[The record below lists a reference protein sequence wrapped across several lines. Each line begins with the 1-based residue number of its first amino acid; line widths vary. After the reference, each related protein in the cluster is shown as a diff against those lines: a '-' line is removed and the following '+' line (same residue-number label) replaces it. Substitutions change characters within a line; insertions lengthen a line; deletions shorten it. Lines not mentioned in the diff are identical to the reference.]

1 MGKKRSKQ
9 QISLNQFADTVKD
22 ALKEFSVE
30 VQNIVRE
37 ETEEALKI
45 GVIIASSDGGYEG
58 TGAYRN
64 SITYDYQISAWGSSG
79 VIYSQAPYYRLTH
92 LLEKGHA
99 LRNGGR
105 SREFPHWKPAEEAA
119 IEYFEENVIRRIQN
133 G

>member
-9 QISLNQFADTVKD
+9 QIRLNQFADTVKD
-22 ALKEFSVE
+22 ALKEFSVD

-45 GVIIASSDGGYEG
+45 GVIYASSEGGYEG
-58 TGAYRN
+58 TGAYRD
-64 SITYDYQISAWGSSG
+64 SITYDFQVTAWGAGG
-79 VIYSQAPYYRLTH
+79 VIYAQAPHYRLTH

-99 LRNGGR
+99 LRNGDR
-105 SREFPHWKPAEEAA
+105 SRAFPHWKPAEEAA